1 MWKRSD
7 GNWGW
12 IPRILGPTS
21 KRAMWKIVVFVLFLA
36 ASLLCGCHKKPA
48 GGDPVSSSSDTASA
62 EQSSEPVTAGP
73 PDAAQSASPTATPQ
87 PEKPLPA
94 PPPYIAV
101 RAVNVVR
108 ATVEGEVD
116 AFLTAQ
122 LRSFVSQKQ
131 RLPRSFA
138 EFTSS
143 SLDSVPN
150 PPEGKKWAIDGATI
164 EVKSVQAK

>member
-1 MWKRSD
+1 M
-7 GNWGW
+7 
-12 IPRILGPTS
+12 PRIAVCL
-21 KRAMWKIVVFVLFLA
+21 VFLT
-36 ASLLCGCHKKPA
+36 ASLLCGCRKKQAAPEP
-48 GGDPVSSSSDTASA
+48 GPNPSA
-62 EQSSEPVTAGP
+62 EQNSEPVAAGP
-73 PDAAQSASPTATPQ
+73 SDQAQSSSPAVAAQQ
-87 PEKPLPA
+87 EKPLPA
-94 PPPYIAV
+94 PPQYIAV

-108 ATVEGEVD
+108 ATVDGDVD

-122 LRSFVSQKQ
+122 LRSFVTQKQ

-143 SLDSVPN
+143 NLDSVPN

>member
-1 MWKRSD
+1 MWKQ
-7 GNWGW
+7 
-12 IPRILGPTS
+12 
-21 KRAMWKIVVFVLFLA
+21 VVFVFCLA
-36 ASLLCGCHKKPA
+36 ASVLCACRKKPA
-48 GGDPVSSSSDTASA
+48 AAEPVASPSA
-62 EQSSEPVTAGP
+62 EQSSEPVAAGSP
-73 PDAAQSASPTATPQ
+73 ESAQSASPVTAPQ

-94 PPPYIAV
+94 PPQYIAV

-122 LRSFVSQKQ
+122 LRSFVTQKQ
-131 RLPRSFA
+131 RLPRSFV